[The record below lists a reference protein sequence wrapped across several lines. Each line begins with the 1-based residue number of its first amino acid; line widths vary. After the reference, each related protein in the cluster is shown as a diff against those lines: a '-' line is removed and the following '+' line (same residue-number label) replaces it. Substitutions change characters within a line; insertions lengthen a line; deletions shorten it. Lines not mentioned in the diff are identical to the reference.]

1 MSTSGRRVVVV
12 GGGIIGLAS
21 AYSLNRAGW
30 DVTIVEKNAIGQ
42 GTSRGNCGYICPSH
56 VLPLTEP
63 GAVRKTMKAL
73 FRKNSPFAISPR
85 LDLSLWSWLVHF
97 SMRCNTRDMLAAAPG
112 IQALLDSSYAEYQAM
127 IERESLDCEWERRGL
142 LYVYKD
148 PALLE
153 AYTETNELLTRSF
166 HCPAEHWDGT
176 ELAERE
182 PALKE
187 GLAGAWYY
195 EEDAHLRPDK
205 LLASLKK
212 LLESRGT
219 SIHEGCEVSGFRRG
233 SRDAQ
238 ALVTSIGEIPADAF
252 VVATGAMTPFLA
264 KSLGCRIPIQPGKGY
279 SLTMPRPAI
288 CPKIPMI
295 FPQRRV
301 AVTPFQS
308 GYRLGSTMEFAGY
321 DTSIRAERLQLLK
334 DGAEPYLREPYR
346 EPIEETWYGWRPM
359 TYDSLPIID
368 RSPIMD
374 NVLIAAGHN
383 MVGMSMAAGTGR
395 LVSELLS
402 GGAPHIDPTPY
413 RVGRF

>member
-1 MSTSGRRVVVV
+1 MSNASRRVVVV
-12 GGGIIGLAS
+12 GGGVIGLAS

-63 GAVRKTMKAL
+63 GAIRKTMKAL
-73 FRKNSPFAISPR
+73 FRKNSPFSISPR
-85 LDLSLWSWLVHF
+85 FDLSLWSWLVHF
-97 SMRCNTRDMLAAAPG
+97 SMRCNTRDMMAAAPG
-112 IQALLDSSYAEYQAM
+112 IQALLDSSYAEYESM

-142 LYVYKD
+142 LYVYAN
-148 PALLE
+148 PA
-153 AYTETNELLTRSF
+153 AWSGFAETNELMTSAF
-166 HCPAEHWDGT
+166 HCPAERLNGK
-176 ELAERE
+176 ELTERE

-195 EEDAHLRPDK
+195 EQDAHLRPDRLLSSLRIL
-205 LLASLKK
+205 LLA
-212 LLESRGT
+212 RGAT
-219 SIHEGCEVSGFRRG
+219 VHAGCTVTGFRRG

-238 ALVTSIGEIPADAF
+238 ALETSIGEIPADSF

-279 SLTMPRPAI
+279 SLTMPRPEI
-288 CPKIPMI
+288 CPAIPMI
-295 FPQRRV
+295 FPERRV
-301 AVTPFQS
+301 AVTPFAS

-321 DTSIRAERLQLLK
+321 DASIRAERLQLLK

-346 EPIEETWYGWRPM
+346 EPIEEAWFGWRPM

-383 MVGMSMAAGTGR
+383 MIGMSMAAGTGR

-402 GGAPHIDPTPY
+402 GEAPHIDPTPY